1 MARVSLFGATG
12 GTGLEILTRLLSRPE
27 VSEVRCVVRS
37 PEKLPEDGDPL
48 QIKRGNYLVTTW

>member
-12 GTGLEILTRLLSRPE
+12 GTGLEILSRLLSRPE

-48 QIKRGNYLVTTW
+48 GDQTW